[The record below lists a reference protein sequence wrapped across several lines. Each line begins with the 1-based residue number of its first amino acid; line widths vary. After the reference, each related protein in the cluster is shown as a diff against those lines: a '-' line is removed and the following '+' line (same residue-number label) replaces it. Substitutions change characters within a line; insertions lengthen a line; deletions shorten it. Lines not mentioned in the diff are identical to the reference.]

1 MHLDA
6 QAAPASTATQQIT
19 SLLADPIAAA
29 KAAGLR
35 YISDTGPCIRRIR
48 CSGKKFRYVDVNG
61 KPLRDPDELRRVR
74 ALGIPPA
81 WTKVWI
87 CPDPD
92 GHIQA
97 TGRDVKGRK
106 QYRYHARW
114 REVRDE
120 TKYNKML
127 DFGAALPLIRER
139 TDKDLALPGLPREK
153 VLAAVVRL
161 LEGTLIRVGNEEY
174 ARQNGSFGLTT
185 MRDWH
190 VDIEGSRLRFH
201 FRGKSGKDHDVD
213 IRDRRLAK
221 IVKKC
226 QDIPGHELFQYIGDD
241 GSRHTI
247 GSADV
252 NDYLQSIAGK
262 DFTAKD
268 FRTWAGTVLASLALQ
283 EFEAFDS
290 QTQAKKNVV
299 QAIRSVSE
307 RLGNT
312 PAICR
317 KCYIH
322 PAVLDAYMDGSML
335 HTLKRR
341 AEAEM
346 AEGLEK
352 LRPEEAAVMAFLQAR
367 LKQEVTRRDLGDE
380 LAASLKVTR
389 KARASG
395 ARKAASRARP
405 KASAKAAKREA
416 VRPARKARPAVGGRS
431 ITARRGEQ
439 GRKGLAREAR
449 PEAKRGAP
457 AAHKKRARRSP

>member
-1 MHLDA
+1 MHLDS
-6 QAAPASTATQQIT
+6 QASPASTSAVP

-48 CSGKKFRYVDVNG
+48 CAPKKFRYVGPDN
-61 KPLRDPDELRRVR
+61 KPIRDPDELRRVQS
-74 ALGIPPA
+74 LGIPPA
-81 WTKVWI
+81 WTGVWI
-87 CPDPD
+87 STDPD

-97 TGRDVKGRK
+97 TGRDAKGRK

-127 DFGAALPLIRER
+127 EFGAALPLIRER
-139 TDKDLALPGLPREK
+139 TDKDLTLPGLPREK

-201 FRGKSGKDHDVD
+201 FRGKSGKDHNVD
-213 IRDRRLAK
+213 LRDRRLAK

-241 GSRHTI
+241 GHRHTI

-252 NDYLQSIAGK
+252 NDYLRSITGK

-283 EFEAFDS
+283 EFEAFDT
-290 QTQAKKNVV
+290 QTQAKKNLV
-299 QAIRSVSE
+299 QAIKSVSE

-322 PAVLDAYMDGSML
+322 PAVLNAYTDGSML
-335 HTLKRR
+335 RTLKSNT
-341 AEAEM
+341 EALM
-346 AEGLEK
+346 KEGLQEHK
-352 LRPEEAAVMAFLQAR
+352 LRPEEAAVMAFLQER
-367 LKQEVTRRDLGDE
+367 LKQEVNRRDTLEED
-380 LAASLKVTR
+380 LASSLKESR
-389 KARASG
+389 KRRPAGVRT
-395 ARKAASRARP
+395 AARARP
-405 KASAKAAKREA
+405 K
-416 VRPARKARPAVGGRS
+416 VARSRAQRGSSRAAVGG
-431 ITARRGEQ
+431 G
-439 GRKGLAREAR
+439 
-449 PEAKRGAP
+449 KRQAP
-457 AAHKKRARRSP
+457 VAHKKREGGRGGRSR

>member
-1 MHLDA
+1 MHFDI
-6 QAAPASTATQQIT
+6 QADSASTSAVMT
-19 SLLADPIAAA
+19 LLADPVAAA
-29 KAAGLR
+29 KAAGLH
-35 YISDTGPCIRRIR
+35 YLMDTGPCIRRIR
-48 CSGKKFRYVDVNG
+48 RGPKKFRYIGPDK
-61 KPLRDPDELRRVR
+61 KPVRDPDELRRIQS
-74 ALGIPPA
+74 LGIPPA
-81 WTKVWI
+81 WTDVWI
-87 CPDPD
+87 CPDAN

-97 TGRDVKGRK
+97 TGRDAKGRK
-106 QYRYHARW
+106 QYRYHPRW

-127 DFGAALPLIRER
+127 EFGAALPMIRER
-139 TDKDLALPGLPREK
+139 TDKDLARSGLPREK

-174 ARQNGSFGLTT
+174 ARRNGSFGLTT

-201 FRGKSGKDHDVD
+201 FRGKSGKDHNVD

-241 GSRHTI
+241 GQRHAI

-252 NDYLQSIAGK
+252 NEYLRSITGK

-299 QAIRSVSE
+299 QAIKTVSE

-322 PAVLDAYMDGSML
+322 PAVLEAYMDGSML
-335 HTLKRR
+335 LTLKSH
-341 AEAEM
+341 AEALMTES
-346 AEGLEK
+346 LRS
-352 LRPEEAAVMAFLQAR
+352 LRPEEAAVMAFLQER
-367 LKQEVTRRDLGDE
+367 LLQEVNRRDTLAKD
-380 LAASLKVTR
+380 LAASLSKTRTRRPAGVRTAARAGSKHREQASAGARAGSPRPR
-389 KARASG
+389 KACFHGAHERRAHH
-395 ARKAASRARP
+395 
-405 KASAKAAKREA
+405 
-416 VRPARKARPAVGGRS
+416 RS
-431 ITARRGEQ
+431 
-439 GRKGLAREAR
+439 L
-449 PEAKRGAP
+449 PV
-457 AAHKKRARRSP
+457 